1 MRKQFI
7 GLAAAFGAMMMASM
21 ASWAANDAGI
31 ILAASDAT
39 AKDAAGASRKL
50 DRRSPI
56 NVGDTLVTGAAGK
69 VQMRMKDGTV
79 LALGEGSEFL
89 VDSYTTKASGDAKD
103 SATLK
108 LVKGTLM
115 QVSGNMEK
123 SAYSL
128 ETPVSTLGIRGT
140 VFNIKINADGTVSAT
155 VSAGTVVSAAGAAV
169 QAAQTKLASAKVKA
183 KRAKALY
190 EEAVADGLP
199 SAELAKLKSA
209 MDDAATEMATEQT
222 ATDTAVANALT
233 EINGG
238 ESTKTGPDGTSVP
251 TEFVN
256 FDSVTPEQ
264 LIKLVGDNNKADLA
278 PLIAELSKA
287 DPGKANDYA
296 DLGKTIA
303 PELGP
308 EIDAAAE
315 EGVAASDPAPA
326 PDNNPITNTDDS
338 GTAGEGTPAPG
349 AGVSAPPAP

>member
-1 MRKQFI
+1 M
-7 GLAAAFGAMMMASM
+7 
-21 ASWAANDAGI
+21 
-31 ILAASDAT
+31 
-39 AKDAAGASRKL
+39 
-50 DRRSPI
+50 
-56 NVGDTLVTGAAGK
+56 
-69 VQMRMKDGTV
+69 
-79 LALGEGSEFL
+79 
-89 VDSYTTKASGDAKD
+89 
-103 SATLK
+103 
-108 LVKGTLM
+108 
-115 QVSGNMEK
+115 
-123 SAYSL
+123 
-128 ETPVSTLGIRGT
+128 
-140 VFNIKINADGTVSAT
+140 SAT

-315 EGVAASDPAPA
+315 EKDP
-326 PDNNPITNTDDS
+326 TRRS
-338 GTAGEGTPAPG
+338 C
-349 AGVSAPPAP
+349 